1 MPWAGIKQAFGL
13 LLRGGRCRGF
23 IVLRSRFLVELIS
36 NRIGLWPAVGGDEP
50 RAMPWAGIK
59 QAFGLQ
65 VRKGLTLQG
74 SAVRVLIVNQ
84 IKPSYMP

>member
-1 MPWAGIKQAFGL
+1 MQPDMKQAFGL
-13 LLRGGRCRGF
+13 RR
-23 IVLRSRFLVELIS
+23 RFGA
-36 NRIGLWPAVGGDEP
+36 NEP
-50 RAMPWAGIK
+50 RAAPWAGIK